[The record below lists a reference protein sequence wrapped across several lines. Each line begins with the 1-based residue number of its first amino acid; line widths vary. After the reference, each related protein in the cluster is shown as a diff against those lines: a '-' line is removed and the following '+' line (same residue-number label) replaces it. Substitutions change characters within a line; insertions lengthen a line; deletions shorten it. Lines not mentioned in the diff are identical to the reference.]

1 MVVTETVIRRGA
13 HSLAELS
20 SYLERELAVGRRSD
34 ALRMLFGFVDDFR
47 GSEPD
52 GQVSL
57 VQEAPPPTGATDIDA
72 ALAAVAEF
80 CCVEAGME
88 TPRWAMEPSRMAR
101 PWLFVAS
108 NPAFHAYVMA
118 NTPISFARRG
128 VFVAREVFARV

>member
-1 MVVTETVIRRGA
+1 MVTETEIRRGA
-13 HSLAELS
+13 LSLAELS
-20 SYLERELAVGRRSD
+20 PHLAKELAEGRRSD

-57 VQEAPPPTGATDIDA
+57 VEGTPPPTGVVGIDA

-80 CCVEAGME
+80 CCVEAGIAA
-88 TPRWAMEPSRMAR
+88 PRWALDPARMAQ
-101 PWLFVAS
+101 PWLFVVS
-108 NPAFHAYVMA
+108 SPAFHAYVMA

-128 VFVAREVFARV
+128 VFVAREVFSRV